1 MKYVAALI
9 ISVFSVIIAYCT
21 LDENISNKIIF
32 LKRKGNEVFQ
42 SKKVTKLQIKIIG
55 IIIFIL
61 NVFCVISIM
70 TNVDNYINIIKMIV
84 TIFCVTGAA
93 CNDYREHRIPNIF
106 PLVIAVTGIVCLTVG
121 YFTGQ
126 QGAQAYIVSSVFA
139 TTVVALSM
147 VVVYFLTKHG
157 IGMGDIKL
165 LCALSIVGGV
175 YLISGTIF
183 FAMIACSVTAI
194 ILLIMKKKTI
204 KDGVPFGPFIYMG
217 YIVSILFSVY

>member
-1 MKYVAALI
+1 MKYVTALI

-32 LKRKGNEVFQ
+32 LKRKGDEVFQ
-42 SKKVTKLQIKIIG
+42 SKKITKLQIKIIA

-70 TNVDNYINIIKMIV
+70 TSVDYINIIKMIV

>member
-1 MKYVAALI
+1 MKYVTALI

-32 LKRKGNEVFQ
+32 LKRKGDEVFQ
-42 SKKVTKLQIKIIG
+42 SKKITKLQIIG

-70 TNVDNYINIIKMIV
+70 TSVDNYINIIKMIV

-106 PLVIAVTGIVCLTVG
+106 SLVIAVTGIVCLTVG